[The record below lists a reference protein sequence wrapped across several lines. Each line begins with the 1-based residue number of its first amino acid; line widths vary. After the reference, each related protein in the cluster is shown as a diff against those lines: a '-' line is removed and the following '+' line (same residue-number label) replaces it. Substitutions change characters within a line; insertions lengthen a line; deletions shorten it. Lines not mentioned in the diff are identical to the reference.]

1 MTVPEEYKKTV
12 KSALN
17 MLAYAENT
25 KKGLVQKLKQKG
37 YSPESIKFTIEYLE
51 EKRLLNEERYLFRL
65 VENLAK
71 VKGYGEKRIK
81 MELIHK
87 GFSESSLRNGL
98 EDALLQVDFDE
109 VCYNFAK
116 KVYNG
121 DREKTFGKLIRHGH
135 SYERAARV
143 LTQLENEFYQ
153 NNDPE

>member
-25 KKGLVQKLKQKG
+25 KKGLAQKLKQKG
-37 YSPESIKFTIEYLE
+37 YSAESVEFTIEYLE
-51 EKRLLNEERYLFRL
+51 QKRLLDEERYLFRL
-65 VENLAK
+65 VENLAR

-87 GFSESSLRNGL
+87 GFSSETLQNGL

-109 VCYNFAK
+109 VCYNLAK
-116 KVYNG
+116 KIYNG
-121 DREKTFGKLIRHGH
+121 DREKTYAKLIRHGH

-143 LTQLENEFYQ
+143 LKQLEAELYQ
-153 NNDPE
+153 SE